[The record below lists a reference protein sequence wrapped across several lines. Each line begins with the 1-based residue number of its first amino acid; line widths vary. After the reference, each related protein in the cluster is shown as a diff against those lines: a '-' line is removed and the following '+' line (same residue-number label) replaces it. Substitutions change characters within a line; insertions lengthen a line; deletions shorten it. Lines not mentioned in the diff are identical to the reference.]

1 MFTDRCS
8 ARYTC
13 AGRWRPFRTPA
24 AVGPGGWRWHRGGG
38 GLCGPADGLRTG
50 RAPRA
55 GQRVARG
62 DESKGAVFCSFFR
75 GFSHLGVLEG
85 LEVCCEGKAPALA
98 SVRLKMVTKKRG
110 KFLDSWWLCSRYY
123 LEAEFPLRHCACEGM
138 VPGIRCYSAA
148 LGAASQGDVAHWLAE
163 PRIPL
168 EWL

>member
-1 MFTDRCS
+1 MFTDRWS

-62 DESKGAVFCSFFR
+62 DESKGAVFCSFFAA
-75 GFSHLGVLEG
+75 F
-85 LEVCCEGKAPALA
+85 
-98 SVRLKMVTKKRG
+98 LKMVMKKRG

-148 LGAASQGDVAHWLAE
+148 LGAASEGDVAHWLAE
-163 PRIPL
+163 PRMPL